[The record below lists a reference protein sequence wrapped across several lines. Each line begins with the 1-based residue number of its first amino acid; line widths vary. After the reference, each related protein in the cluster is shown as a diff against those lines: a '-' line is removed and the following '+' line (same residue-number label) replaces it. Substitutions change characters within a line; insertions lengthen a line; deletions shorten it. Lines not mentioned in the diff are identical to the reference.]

1 MMDSKLYVKN
11 EPGLEGQS
19 LANSQQ
25 NQLGVDDSGG
35 GGGPRVCFVCGSL
48 GHSDQYWLR
57 VKPGPGSPPNEPF
70 FPFLET
76 HEQPAAYRGEGARS
90 GAVRS
95 CSLCYAL
102 LMQQWESYE
111 RQSQPHSQRLYWLKR
126 CDGGPFTGAEM
137 ALQGEYAAQILGLSN
152 DQQLPGRQESS
163 NRPVGISPR
172 LPQNS
177 PSPRVVEQTRP
188 PSNSIELPRPHSNT
202 AETARH
208 IEQVRLT
215 MESPHQRLQSPHQR
229 LQSPRQPVGEPEP
242 RAVSNEAALDLRH
255 APRSSPA
262 PQPAMPPSQPQAIYS
277 GGSSSSTGTD
287 ILDLS
292 MPDKNSMTEVCYV
305 CGDEFKKGS
314 LSHIAAK
321 PLPTPPHPSSSPPP
335 FFPSLMLH
343 PRPSKSRPMDSA
355 GRVQAC
361 SACQSHLL
369 LQWKTYTR
377 QGIPH
382 SDRNYTLRKRQAP
395 AVDPTTFICYTCA
408 LEYPSSSIRLL
419 YCCPN
424 PEKEAYFPF
433 ITTIRAPP
441 GASPISPQGMVQV
454 CSICYKAIPQKQQV
468 FGGENNETQS
478 ISAQQGTDFRQQG
491 PSPRPVVAKS
501 PANSA
506 GSDIRFKPY
515 DLNKTTSVVSN
526 KPRSA
531 NVKIASSTQRNSP
544 SNAPAENG
552 NVTVGQNYRCY
563 ICERLYPR
571 NQMEWLSTSPEGMNS
586 HAMHFPCLRG
596 MARTSENSCMDSH
609 GRVLACS
616 HCVNHLAQQWESMD
630 ADRIPL
636 EQRRYDIPSP
646 HPNGDVNRAIA
657 TPPSSNSDRTFISNP
672 GASSSSIYCFFCGLH
687 SDLTLARVLYSRPQG
702 RNAPFFPELLRHQSP
717 KNAEQLREDGSAL
730 VCTFCY
736 HTLLAQWRKYE
747 SQSTGQQINASDRQ
761 YNTHDYWCYV
771 CGITTYRKRVRALP
785 VKDFPFLRY
794 HRQPEKSLLLENGDF
809 AVVCLDCYETLRTQS
824 LEYERWG
831 LPVEKREYNWIV
843 QPPPPEDSPDA
854 AIARLPS
861 GERSE
866 KAVPP
871 SLTVKPARK
880 NCSPKAPEKKPTV
893 KLPEKE
899 QPGLQPASTKAQS
912 STIGKSHRPSS
923 GVLPQGHT
931 PGPGPGPG
939 GQQNSRSFA
948 AALRNLAKQAGP
960 APQDEEPRASPKN
973 RAPPPLV
980 RGPSPAK
987 ERSTHERRPEE
998 MPSMYTNARPA
1009 ENSKHNVSAAA
1020 SELLARSGFQ
1030 PYRPEHHPTQ
1040 QPPAFTLDPAAYSPY
1055 HHGLYPPP
1063 HLQHAYRLEEQLYLE
1078 RVGML
1083 RPPLFPGLPTY
1094 PLYGLRYSP
1103 EMLPPA
1109 TLGLMSPVMHERM
1122 KLEEEHRLRQ
1132 AREQAALR
1140 DEEERRRAARNSAS
1154 TAPVPSPAPTSADT
1168 AARKPT
1174 IATQLHNERGERDRP
1189 NSRNNINV
1197 NNTSNDS
1204 VICKSTHNQPRKED
1218 QSPTLAAEPSNLS
1231 PVYHHQRLA
1240 PPYTNPPAAQ
1250 LATGISTSSI
1260 CSVSSTPMTPSL
1272 GAGLPPLN
1280 LGPAIPP
1287 VPIGPAIP
1295 AMSPLAPGIPPPAP
1309 LNMSLAPMMG
1319 LHLPPPPPNTIHSSQ
1334 HSNSLLSSV
1343 STPTTVSSTYPIPHQ
1358 PVPIHQQQ
1366 PPQPS
1371 PSMPPQPQHQQ
1382 HPLSVQH
1389 HLNSGFTTT
1398 TNSMLAS
1405 GTMTTHATHTLAT
1418 PGAAPPSINLSNH
1431 LSSHMTHS
1439 SSRMK
1444 EVSTPTTTTAI
1455 TTMSYSSLTTTAST
1469 PVPTITATTSAPS
1482 HQPAFVRPFE
1492 DSFRSSATTNKPP
1505 PPSPQTWSI
1514 VNNHNPNMTS
1524 QIHQE
1529 SLVKLPTGTVPPAV
1543 PLPVPVAPIPI
1554 PGAAVTNFPQDNTM
1568 PIDNS
1573 KSSSTIYTPHHHHH
1587 HHHQQQQQQYHH
1599 SHIPPPNTTS
1609 LYKPQ
1614 SFSVASH
1621 HPQLSTKQ
1629 TTSTINTTTTTPTSA
1644 AAVVAP
1650 PPTSTPTST
1659 STSTCLAT
1667 NGDTTA
1673 KPGHLNINGTK
1684 MSVSDGLNDVLGT
1697 VSPHKNGGMPFDN
1710 GVSGQDKIT
1719 SNVNYYT
1726 NSGTAENNFTTP
1738 TKHVNLN
1745 HRTLLEHSN
1754 SKDNK
1759 VQVNNESPVGHH
1771 HPKPAI
1777 YNRLN
1782 NVNVD
1787 KAQYP
1792 VQVINESIKERMSP
1806 VSIKSTGSV
1815 GDKNGNKLDNPAVK
1829 MSLEVPS
1836 VLPASALS
1844 YPPVALKYP
1853 SNDIVSSKDSI
1864 DTSSLLQSIKSE
1876 EVLRTCQNVSN
1887 VLLQIPKYQEMLINY
1902 STNEL
1907 KGSYCYTDK
1916 CNNLT
1921 EISVKCEPPVINVPD
1936 VTKALSKSSDS
1947 VNVTEQSSSPVA
1959 VPVSLSLP
1967 LPPAAAMEKPK
1978 ELTSTLDLAEKRRKR
1993 KREQNAGIA
2002 CSSESESEEDAAK
2015 DVDLWITKGPPAK
2028 MCYSE
2033 KKLSFLAIFG
2043 LTTLSMRNEIELH
2056 KLEKRYRLNPEPPEV
2071 LVDTNETAVESLLP
2085 IPKEHPDVLINSS
2098 DFMPKVGFLKTIG
2111 LDVMP
2116 PSKRDEAEVIW
2127 QYVLRD
2133 RKKRKST
2140 NCVTVYCDRIA
2151 QEYEKNPPRPPQKM
2165 RLLDRVK
2172 VKPPSGRTLLAPL
2185 PGLFSGYYSAVPA
2198 PLENGVSQQYKFT
2211 SSHRDEDSEENKKVT
2226 WTNIEDIMVAYHQ
2239 YSKEKSTERKVLTDQ
2254 MSKMIARANILR
2266 SEAIHLERVRYELLA
2281 TKSSLESERRSIS
2294 DQIERIN
2301 TLVRSLR

>member
-19 LANSQQ
+19 LVNSQQ

-35 GGGPRVCFVCGSL
+35 GSRVCFVCGSL
-48 GHSDQYWLR
+48 GHTDYWLR
-57 VKPGPGSPPNEPF
+57 VKPVPGGAPNEPF

-90 GAVRS
+90 GVVRS
-95 CSLCYAL
+95 CSLCYTL
-102 LMQQWESYE
+102 LMQQWENYE
-111 RQSQPHSQRLYWLKR
+111 RQSQPHSQRIYWMKR

-152 DQQLPGRQESS
+152 DQPLPGRQETGS
-163 NRPVGISPR
+163 RPAVGMSPR

-229 LQSPRQPVGEPEP
+229 LQSPRQPVVEPEP
-242 RAVSNEAALDLRH
+242 RVVSNEAALDLRH

-262 PQPAMPPSQPQAIYS
+262 PQPAMPPSQPQVIYS
-277 GGSSSSTGTD
+277 GGSTSSTGTD

-321 PLPTPPHPSSSPPP
+321 PLPTPPPPHPSSSPPP

-382 SDRNYTLRKRQAP
+382 NERNYSLRKRQAP
-395 AVDPTTFICYTCA
+395 TVDPTTFICYTCA

-433 ITTIRAPP
+433 ITTIRPPP

-468 FGGENNETQS
+468 FGGENNETQP
-478 ISAQQGTDFRQQG
+478 ISSQPGTDFRQQG

-531 NVKIASSTQRNSP
+531 NVKIASSAQRNSP

-616 HCVNHLAQQWESMD
+616 HCVNHLAQQWECMD
-630 ADRIPL
+630 ADRVPL

-672 GASSSSIYCFFCGLH
+672 GTSSSSIYCFFCGLH

-747 SQSTGQQINASDRQ
+747 SQSTGQQISASDRQ

-824 LEYERWG
+824 IEYERWG

-871 SLTVKPARK
+871 SLTIKPARK

-899 QPGLQPASTKAQS
+899 QSGLQPASTKAQS

-998 MPSMYTNARPA
+998 IPSMYTNARPA
-1009 ENSKHNVSAAA
+1009 ENSKHSVTAAA

-1055 HHGLYPPP
+1055 HHSLYPPP

-1083 RPPLFPGLPTY
+1083 RPPLFPALPSY

-1103 EMLPPA
+1103 DMLPPA
-1109 TLGLMSPVMHERM
+1109 SLGLMSPVMHERL

-1154 TAPVPSPAPTSADT
+1154 TAPVPSPAATSADT

-1174 IATQLHNERGERDRP
+1174 IAPQMYNERGERDRP
-1189 NSRNNINV
+1189 NSRNNST
-1197 NNTSNDS
+1197 NNTGNES
-1204 VICKSTHNQPRKED
+1204 VISKSHNQSRKED
-1218 QSPTLAAEPSNLS
+1218 QSPTLAEASNLS

-1240 PPYTNPPAAQ
+1240 PPYTNPSA
-1250 LATGISTSSI
+1250 LATGISTPAI
-1260 CSVSSTPMTPSL
+1260 CSVSSTPIPPGLPSL
-1272 GAGLPPLN
+1272 S

-1287 VPIGPAIP
+1287 VPIGPTI
-1295 AMSPLAPGIPPPAP
+1295 PAP
-1309 LNMSLAPMMG
+1309 LNMPLAPMMG

-1334 HSNSLLSSV
+1334 HSNSLMSSP
-1343 STPTTVSSTYPIPHQ
+1343 PTTCSSYPIPHQ
-1358 PVPIHQQQ
+1358 PVPIHQPSQ
-1366 PPQPS
+1366 PGALP
-1371 PSMPPQPQHQQ
+1371 PQHQQSPSQSQPQ

-1405 GTMTTHATHTLAT
+1405 GTMTTHATHTLST
-1418 PGAAPPSINLSNH
+1418 PGASPSINVSNH
-1431 LSSHMTHS
+1431 LSPHVTHS
-1439 SSRMK
+1439 SRLK
-1444 EVSTPTTTTAI
+1444 EVSTPTTTSA
-1455 TTMSYSSLTTTAST
+1455 SASLSTPATTA
-1469 PVPTITATTSAPS
+1469 TATTSAPAY
-1482 HQPAFVRPFE
+1482 QPTFVRPFE
-1492 DSFRSSATTNKPP
+1492 DSFRSSSAANKPP
-1505 PPSPQTWSI
+1505 SQPWSI
-1514 VNNHNPNMTS
+1514 LNNPNMTS

-1529 SLVKLPTGTVPPAV
+1529 PLVNKLPTSTATQA
-1543 PLPVPVAPIPI
+1543 LAVPVAPMPI
-1554 PGAAVTNFPQDNTM
+1554 PGNVAANFPQDSTM
-1568 PIDNS
+1568 PVDNS
-1573 KSSSTIYTPHHHHH
+1573 KSSTIYAPLQHHP
-1587 HHHQQQQQQYHH
+1587 QQQQQQYHH
-1599 SHIPPPNTTS
+1599 SHIPPENSGS

-1614 SFSVASH
+1614 GFPVGSH
-1621 HPQLSTKQ
+1621 HSQLPTPQSTPR
-1629 TTSTINTTTTTPTSA
+1629 TTAITTTTTSIM
-1644 AAVVAP
+1644 
-1650 PPTSTPTST
+1650 STNIQTCG
-1659 STSTCLAT
+1659 STCSTVSTNT
-1667 NGDTTA
+1667 NGTSDTA
-1673 KPGHLNINGTK
+1673 SKPGNLNINGTK
-1684 MSVSDGLNDVLGT
+1684 LSNNSIGHSDGMNDSVG
-1697 VSPHKNGGMPFDN
+1697 VQKNGH
-1710 GVSGQDKIT
+1710 DKT
-1719 SNVNYYT
+1719 TTNLNYY
-1726 NSGTAENNFTTP
+1726 SLAENNLTGNP
-1738 TKHVNLN
+1738 IKHVSLN
-1745 HRTLLEHSN
+1745 VNNRNVLEHT
-1754 SKDNK
+1754 KENK
-1759 VQVNNESPVGHH
+1759 VQVHVKVSNDISNAL
-1771 HPKPAI
+1771 HPKLMP
-1777 YNRLN
+1777 NRVN
-1782 NVNVD
+1782 NVNPD
-1787 KAQYP
+1787 IKSQYP
-1792 VQVINESIKERMSP
+1792 AVGNETAKERMSP
-1806 VSIKSTGSV
+1806 VFIKSAESI
-1815 GDKNGNKLDNPAVK
+1815 GDKNGNKYNNENLTGK
-1829 MSLEVPS
+1829 MPLEIPS
-1836 VLPASALS
+1836 VLPPSIQAIS
-1844 YPPVALKYP
+1844 YPAPLKYP
-1853 SNDIVSSKDSI
+1853 NEIVNSKDSFN
-1864 DTSSLLQSIKSE
+1864 SGNFMQSIKSK

-1902 STNEL
+1902 STEL
-1907 KGSYCYTDK
+1907 KGTYCYTDK
-1916 CNNLT
+1916 CNNLA
-1921 EISVKCEPPVINVPD
+1921 EITVKCEPPVINVPD
-1936 VTKALSKSSDS
+1936 PAKVLGKVEDCVAGEEALTL
-1947 VNVTEQSSSPVA
+1947 VVG
-1959 VPVSLSLP
+1959 
-1967 LPPAAAMEKPK
+1967 KPK
-1978 ELTSTLDLAEKRRKR
+1978 EVTSTLDLAEKRRKR
-1993 KREQNAGIA
+1993 KREQNSGISY
-2002 CSSESESEEDAAK
+2002 SSESESEDDMAK

-2056 KLEKRYRLNPEPPEV
+2056 KLEKRYRLNPEPPEIP
-2071 LVDTNETAVESLLP
+2071 VDTNETTCKVESLLP

-2151 QEYEKNPPRPPQKM
+2151 QEYEKNPPKAPQKM

-2172 VKPPSGRTLLAPL
+2172 VKPPSGRAPLLPPL
-2185 PGLFSGYYSAVPA
+2185 PGLFSAYYPAVPV
-2198 PLENGVSQQYKFT
+2198 PIENGVNQLYQFPMKQRT
-2211 SSHRDEDSEENKKVT
+2211 WAEEENEESEETKKAI
-2226 WTNIEDIMVAYHQ
+2226 WTNIEDIMTAYYQ
-2239 YSKEKSTERKVLTDQ
+2239 YSKDKSTERKILTEE
-2254 MSKMIARANILR
+2254 MSKLVARANMLC
-2266 SEAIHLERVRYELLA
+2266 SEQKQLEQARDELLA
-2281 TKSSLESERRSIS
+2281 TKSSLEFERRSIS
-2294 DQIERIN
+2294 DQIKRIK
-2301 TLVRSLR
+2301 TLVKRLR